1 VTEAGDALR
10 RGRGTRLT
18 RASVGDPTASG
29 RRRRGLGGT
38 LAELWRTRELLS
50 QLVAKE
56 LKVRYKSSTLGF
68 LWSMLTPALM
78 TVVFTVVFTQVVP
91 IAIPDFAAFFLS
103 GYLLWQFFQ
112 NSCQGAIHSI
122 VGNGDLVKKV
132 YFPREVLPLSHVL
145 AQLIHL
151 LLALAVVS
159 PYLIA
164 TRGWGVLVHLPA
176 TLLAVALLT
185 VFVSGVAMWFAGVNV
200 VFRDLQELFVVI
212 FLVWFYATPV
222 LYPLA
227 LVRAQLG
234 PDALLPRLLELNP
247 MTWYVEAFRTP
258 LYGPVATAPPG
269 APGFGPVVA
278 AGPAWPSLPTLGLAV
293 GWALLVFVGG
303 YVVFLRR
310 SRTFAKEV

>member
-1 VTEAGDALR
+1 VNVTSFEPPA
-10 RGRGTRLT
+10 GRGLW
-18 RASVGDPTASG
+18 RAPFAK
-29 RRRRGLGGT
+29 
-38 LAELWRTRELLS
+38 LAELWGARELLA

-78 TVVFTVVFTQVVP
+78 TVVFTVVFTRVVP
-91 IAIPDFAAFFLS
+91 IRIPDFAAFFLA

-145 AQLIHL
+145 AQLVHL
-151 LLALAVVS
+151 LLALLVVS
-159 PYLIA
+159 PYLVA
-164 TRGWGVLVHLPA
+164 TRGIGVLLYLPV

-200 VFRDLQELFVVI
+200 VFRDLQELFIVI

-234 PDALLPRLLELNP
+234 ADALLVRALALNP
-247 MTWYVEAFRTP
+247 MTWFVEAFRTP
-258 LYGPVATAPPG
+258 LYGAVREAGAAADPVG
-269 APGFGPVVA
+269 ALVTSS
-278 AGPAWPSLPTLGLAV
+278 GPALPSVTVLAV
-293 GWALLVFVGG
+293 SLVWAILAFAGG
-303 YVVFLRR
+303 SATFGRLA
-310 SRTFAKEV
+310 RTFAKEV

>member
-1 VTEAGDALR
+1 MNVTSFEPPAG
-10 RGRGTRLT
+10 RGRW
-18 RASVGDPTASG
+18 RAPFAKF
-29 RRRRGLGGT
+29 
-38 LAELWRTRELLS
+38 AELWGARELLA

-78 TVVFTVVFTQVVP
+78 TVVFTVVFTRVVP
-91 IAIPDFAAFFLS
+91 IRIPDFAAFFLA

-145 AQLIHL
+145 AQLVHL
-151 LLALAVVS
+151 LLALLVVS
-159 PYLIA
+159 PYLVA
-164 TRGWGVLVHLPA
+164 TRGVGVLLYLPV

-234 PDALLPRLLELNP
+234 ADALLVRALALNP
-247 MTWYVEAFRTP
+247 MTWFVEAFRTP
-258 LYGPVATAPPG
+258 LYGAVRETG
-269 APGFGPVVA
+269 AA
-278 AGPAWPSLPTLGLAV
+278 ADPAAALVTSSGPALPSVTVLAV
-293 GWALLVFVGG
+293 SLAWAILAFVGG
-303 YVVFLRR
+303 YAVFGRLA
-310 SRTFAKEV
+310 RTFAKEV

>member
-1 VTEAGDALR
+1 VSVDVSSIER
-10 RGRGTRLT
+10 PSRGRVPRL
-18 RASVGDPTASG
+18 
-29 RRRRGLGGT
+29 LGSK
-38 LAELWRTRELLS
+38 LVDLWRARELLV
-50 QLVAKE
+50 QLVRKE
-56 LKVRYKSSTLGF
+56 LKVRYKNSTLGF

-78 TVVFTVVFTQVVP
+78 TVVFSLIFTRV
-91 IAIPDFAAFFLS
+91 IRIPVEDFAAFFLS

-151 LLALAVVS
+151 LLALVVVS

-164 TRGWGVLVHLPA
+164 TRGFGVLVHLPA
-176 TLLAVALLT
+176 TLLAVGLLT
-185 VFVSGVAMWFAGVNV
+185 VFTAGVAMWFAGVNV

-212 FLVWFYATPV
+212 FLVWFYGTPV

-227 LVRAQLG
+227 LVRAEVG
-234 PDALLPRLLELNP
+234 TDALLATLLELNP
-247 MTWYVEAFRTP
+247 MTWFVEAFRTP
-258 LYGPVATAPPG
+258 MYGA
-269 APGFGPVVA
+269 VVTSTEAA
-278 AGPAWPSLPTLGLAV
+278 AGIVSTAPAWPTLRSLALSL
-293 GWALLVFVGG
+293 GWALVAALGG
-303 YVVFLRR
+303 YLVFLRR

>member
-1 VTEAGDALR
+1 VSVSAFDQPLHQRVLR
-10 RGRGTRLT
+10 G
-18 RASVGDPTASG
+18 ATAK
-29 RRRRGLGGT
+29 LV
-38 LAELWRTRELLS
+38 ELWRARELLA

-56 LKVRYKSSTLGF
+56 LKVRYKNSTLGF

-78 TVVFTVVFTQVVP
+78 TVVFTVIFTQVVP
-91 IAIPDFAAFFLS
+91 IAIADFAAFFLS

-151 LLALAVVS
+151 LLALLVVS

-164 TRGWGVLVHLPA
+164 TRGWGVLLHLPA
-176 TLLAVALLT
+176 TLLAIALLT
-185 VFVSGVAMWFAGVNV
+185 VFTSGVAMWFAGVNV
-200 VFRDLQELFVVI
+200 VFRDLQELFIVI

-234 PDALLPRLLELNP
+234 PDALLARGLQLNP
-247 MTWYVEAFRTP
+247 MTWFVEAFRTP
-258 LYGPVATAPPG
+258 LYGAVREAGEGAVGVAQVVAG
-269 APGFGPVVA
+269 APS
-278 AGPAWPSLPTLGLAV
+278 WPSLTALGLGLA
-293 GWALLVFVGG
+293 WALVTFVGG